1 MNILRNPTPQQITV
15 YTAGYTAF
23 AVFVSMLVFAL
34 INNAWYSW
42 LMLVLATVVTYITA
56 YYVFGFYLRKYIYRK
71 IKVIYKSI
79 HSLKMPKSQKQQ
91 IKDFDFDSHIIDEV
105 EKQVIE
111 WAAQKRDEAA
121 FYAPLDD
128 YRRNLLG
135 NISHELKTPIFNI
148 QGYLHTLIDGA
159 INDERVNMKYIE
171 RAAKNLERLH
181 HIVEDLDVI
190 SQIEGQQMTMDVQ
203 TFDIHKLSVEV
214 LVDLELKAKKKNIK
228 LKIKEGCDKPYFVE
242 ADRERIRQVLDN
254 LVNNAIKYGN
264 EKGYVQIGF
273 YDMDTNL
280 LIEVSDNGIGIS
292 NEHLPRLF
300 ERFYRVDKARSR
312 EEGGTGLGLSI
323 VKHIIEAHQ
332 QTINVRS
339 SKEVGSTFGFTLEK
353 VGIFEGDNF

>member
-1 MNILRNPTPQQITV
+1 MKKLRNPTPRQITV
-15 YTAGYTAF
+15 YTATYTALI
-23 AVFVSMLVFAL
+23 VFVILFIYTL
-34 INNAWYSW
+34 FTGGWQAW
-42 LMLVLATVVTYITA
+42 LLTAIGTVTTYVTSYYI
-56 YYVFGFYLRKYIYRK
+56 FGFYLRKYIYRK

-79 HSLKMPKSQKQQ
+79 HSLKMQKSQKQQ

-111 WAAQKRDEAA
+111 WATQRRDEAA
-121 FYAPLDD
+121 FYAPMDD

-148 QGYLHTLIDGA
+148 QGYLHTLLDGA
-159 INDERVNMKYIE
+159 IDDERVNLKYIQ
-171 RAAKNLERLH
+171 RAAQNLERLNN
-181 HIVEDLDVI
+181 IVEDLDVI
-190 SQIEGQQMTMDVQ
+190 SQIEGQQMDMEFHR
-203 TFDIHKLSVEV
+203 FDIHKLAVDV
-214 LVDLELKAKKKNIK
+214 LADLELKSKEKQID
-228 LKIKEGCDKPYFVE
+228 LRIKEGCKQPYYVE

-264 EKGYVQIGF
+264 VKGYVQIGF

-280 LIEVSDNGIGIS
+280 LIEVSDNGIGIQ

-323 VKHIIEAHQ
+323 VKHIIEAHN

-339 SKEVGSTFGFTLEK
+339 SSNVGSTFGFTLEK
-353 VGIFEGDNF
+353 AKLIED

>member
-1 MNILRNPTPQQITV
+1 MATLRNPTPKQITASTAT
-15 YTAGYTAF
+15 YTTL
-23 AVFVSMLVFAL
+23 AVFVITFIYAL
-34 INNAWYSW
+34 LIRNWQAWV
-42 LMLVLATVVTYITA
+42 LMVIATTATYFIA
-56 YYVFGFYLRKYIYRK
+56 YYIFGFYLRKYIYRK

-79 HSLKMPKSQKQQ
+79 HSLKMQKSQKQQ

-111 WAAQKRDEAA
+111 WAAQRQDEAA
-121 FYAPLDD
+121 FYAPMDD

-148 QGYLHTLIDGA
+148 QGYLHTLLDGA
-159 INDERVNMKYIE
+159 IDDERVNLKYIQ
-171 RAAKNLERLH
+171 RAAQNLERLNN
-181 HIVEDLDVI
+181 IVEDLDVI
-190 SQIEGQQMTMDVQ
+190 SQIEGQQMDMEIHR
-203 TFDIHKLSVEV
+203 FDIHKLSVEV
-214 LVDLELKAKKKNIK
+214 LADLELKANEKKIN
-228 LKIKEGCDKPYFVE
+228 LRIKEGCKRPYFVE
-242 ADRERIRQVLDN
+242 ADRDRIRQVLDN

-273 YDMDTNL
+273 YDMDSNL
-280 LIEVSDNGIGIS
+280 LIEVSDNGIGIK

-323 VKHIIEAHQ
+323 VKHIIEAHH

-339 SKEVGSTFGFTLEK
+339 SSNVGSTFGFTLEK
-353 VGIFEGDNF
+353 YKDDE